1 MHRVAPA
8 RPLKPSA
15 PPTAS
20 RSPSSYVA
28 SGWAESLVS
37 RTLSANSPAT
47 PSSSRRHMQPRP
59 ACIRRKR
66 DRGPRT
72 LPKCTFYPARARLL
86 PLRVASLDH
95 IHNTFR
101 VPNAASSPS
110 ARTHTLSHAC
120 CFQASSS
127 TCLSSAISPRVFR
140 ARRCLGKPSLLLF
153 DAHTRLC
160 GVSVGELGIALDLCA
175 RVGSA
180 HAGGAVQRAIWA
192 CRSRYEWTASINVLQ
207 VYHIEYRLPLG
218 TLVQCLKA

>member
-120 CFQASSS
+120 WFQASSS
-127 TCLSSAISPRVFR
+127 TCLSSAISPRAFR
-140 ARRCLGKPSLLLF
+140 ARRCLRQPSLLRF
-153 DAHTRLC
+153 DAHTRFISNL
-160 GVSVGELGIALDLCA
+160 
-175 RVGSA
+175 
-180 HAGGAVQRAIWA
+180 
-192 CRSRYEWTASINVLQ
+192 SR
-207 VYHIEYRLPLG
+207 P
-218 TLVQCLKA
+218 

>member
-66 DRGPRT
+66 DRGPGT
-72 LPKCTFYPARARLL
+72 LPKCTFYPARTRLL
-86 PLRVASLDH
+86 PRGEASLDH
-95 IHNTFR
+95 THNTLH
-101 VPNAASSPS
+101 VPNAASAPATRAHSHALVSVLVAARFRHLIRLASLGRLLLEFWAPASASRSLVIFAS
-110 ARTHTLSHAC
+110 ARA
-120 CFQASSS
+120 
-127 TCLSSAISPRVFR
+127 R
-140 ARRCLGKPSLLLF
+140 ARAARQRVSSDTGARFVHASEVGVPAREGPLRGLNG
-153 DAHTRLC
+153 HVGY
-160 GVSVGELGIALDLCA
+160 GVSGLLM
-175 RVGSA
+175 
-180 HAGGAVQRAIWA
+180 
-192 CRSRYEWTASINVLQ
+192 
-207 VYHIEYRLPLG
+207 
-218 TLVQCLKA
+218 